1 MHFETS
7 SSTKVYVENTERVVL
22 LKNEMA
28 IIVYQLIEFIFWRP
42 WNKQKVNTEI
52 VGFFKEAISEN

>member
-42 WNKQKVNTEI
+42 
-52 VGFFKEAISEN
+52 